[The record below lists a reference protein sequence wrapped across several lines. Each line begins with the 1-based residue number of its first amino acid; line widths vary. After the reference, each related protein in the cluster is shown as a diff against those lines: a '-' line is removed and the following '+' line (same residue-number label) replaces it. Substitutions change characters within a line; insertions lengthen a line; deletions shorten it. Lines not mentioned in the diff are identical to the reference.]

1 MTSNRPYLVRAINEW
16 ILDNDMTPH
25 LLVDASKADV
35 VVPRQFVQ
43 DGRIVLNISPSS
55 VRGLL
60 IDDQAVSF
68 GARFSG
74 SHFDVFVPMAA
85 VQAVYARENGKG
97 LVLPEEESDE
107 PPPGDARDE
116 SSETAPSESTSR
128 KSPNLRIVR

>member
-1 MTSNRPYLVRAINEW
+1 MTSNRPYLIRAINEW

-25 LLVDASKADV
+25 LLVDASRPEV
-35 VVPRQFVQ
+35 VVPQEFVQ

-74 SHFDVFVPMAA
+74 SHFDVYVPMAA
-85 VQAVYARENGKG
+85 VQAVYARETGKG
-97 LVLPEEESDE
+97 LVLPEDDLDE
-107 PPPGDARDE
+107 PPPEDAGDGNAERP
-116 SSETAPSESTSR
+116 TPSR
-128 KSPNLRIVR
+128 KNPNLRIVR